1 MLKLVVDSREQ
12 APLDFTGYDCTVER
26 GSLPTGDYSVAG
38 LTDRVAV
45 ERKSLD
51 DLIGCLMGDNRDRFE
66 RELARARGYDFF
78 AVVVEAAWEHLARGQ
93 YRSRMKPHSAAQSV
107 VAFQVRYGVPFL
119 FAGTRKAAAYLT
131 LSLLEKYVSEQQ
143 ARLVAL
149 LKASTAA

>member
-1 MLKLVVDSREQ
+1 MVKLIVDSREQ
-12 APLDFTGYDCTVER
+12 VPLDFTGYDCTVER
-26 GSLPTGDYSVAG
+26 GTLPTGDYSVAG

-78 AVVVEAAWEHLARGQ
+78 AVVVEASWEHLARGQ

-107 VAFQVRYGVPFL
+107 VAFQVRYGVPFI

-131 LSLLEKYVSEQQ
+131 HSLLEKYVSEQQ
-143 ARLVAL
+143 ARLAAL

>member
-12 APLDFTGYDCTVER
+12 APLDFMGYDCTVER
-26 GSLPTGDYSVAG
+26 GALPTGDYSVAG
-38 LTDRVAV
+38 LIDRVAV

-51 DLIGCLMGDNRDRFE
+51 DLIGCLMGENRDRFE

-78 AVVVEAAWEHLARGQ
+78 AVVVEAAWEHLARGL

-107 VAFQVRYGVPFL
+107 VAFQVRYGVPFI

-143 ARLVAL
+143 ARLAAL